1 MKEPR
6 RGSPGSLARLCS
18 LLLYPLLLIGCT
30 PKTPPGYAP
39 LTFNRD
45 LKPFMVT
52 YCIECHGQEAQEA
65 GLDLR
70 SVKLMRR
77 GGETG
82 PALVP
87 GKPGESLLLDMV
99 LDDHM
104 PPDGE
109 MPTARET
116 NLLTRWILQGAN

>member
-1 MKEPR
+1 MSFSRLLVAPFL
-6 RGSPGSLARLCS
+6 GSF
-18 LLLYPLLLIGCT
+18 LLSGCT
-30 PKTPPGYAP
+30 LKGPMNVHV
-39 LTFNRD
+39 LTFEKDIKILMTN
-45 LKPFMVT
+45 
-52 YCIECHGQEAQEA
+52 YCFECHGPEAREA
-65 GLDLR
+65 GLDLGT
-70 SVKLMRR
+70 VNLMLA
-77 GGETG
+77 GGESG